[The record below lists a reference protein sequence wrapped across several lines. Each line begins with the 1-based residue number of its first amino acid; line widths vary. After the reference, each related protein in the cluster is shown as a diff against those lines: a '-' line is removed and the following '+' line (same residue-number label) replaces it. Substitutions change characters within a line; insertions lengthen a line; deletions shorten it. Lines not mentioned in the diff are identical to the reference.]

1 MASQE
6 KLSRKVDMLNGPVL
20 SRIIIFALPIA
31 ASSILQQLFNSV
43 DVAVVGHFAA
53 NKAQATAA
61 VGCNSSVIN
70 LIVNLFV
77 GISVGAN
84 VVVSNYIGQKDS
96 RRAGSAVHTAMTV
109 AIISGFFLLFIGLA
123 VSRPLLELM
132 GTPEDVLPYAVDY
145 LRIYSLGMPV
155 IMIYNFASAI
165 LRSIGDTKRPLYCLI
180 ISGILNAGLNMFL
193 VIVFHLDV
201 AGVAIATVI
210 SNAVSA
216 FLVCYFLVKEKG
228 EAHLDLRKL
237 RIGRADLEKIL
248 AIGIPAGIQ
257 SMVFSVSNVI
267 IQSVLNGFGTN
278 AVAGSAVA
286 VNFENFSYFFIS
298 AFSQTVVTFTSQNFG
313 AGQYR
318 RCIKVFKTSLALSML
333 SSFIVSWSFILMR
346 HQLCFIFTDSSDVAS
361 YAYMRMEI
369 VLCLHFM
376 MSTYEIPGAALRGMG
391 HSMTPAVM
399 TVFGT
404 CVLRLIWAFTVCR
417 ICPDFTVLMMIYPIS
432 WIITGTAVMSAYLI
446 RRKNAFMH
454 HHARTVASMAG

>member
-1 MASQE
+1 
-6 KLSRKVDMLNGPVL
+6 MLNGPVL

-361 YAYMRMEI
+361 
-369 VLCLHFM
+369 
-376 MSTYEIPGAALRGMG
+376 
-391 HSMTPAVM
+391 
-399 TVFGT
+399 
-404 CVLRLIWAFTVCR
+404 
-417 ICPDFTVLMMIYPIS
+417 
-432 WIITGTAVMSAYLI
+432 
-446 RRKNAFMH
+446 
-454 HHARTVASMAG
+454 